1 MTQDQFQQITTA
13 SQQRVDLF
21 FPYLSK
27 YMIMFDVVGKLREAA
42 FLGQVLWESGNLRY
56 TKEIASGIAY
66 EGRKDLG
73 NTHKGDGV
81 KFKGRGLI
89 QITGE
94 SNYKELS
101 DIFGEDFI
109 NHPELLETPRFACK
123 SAAWFFKRHGL
134 NELADKSMFNL
145 ITKRINGGYNGLAGR
160 TLIYEKALKVLV
172 ENAIT

>member
-1 MTQDQFQQITTA
+1 MTQDQLQEITTA

-21 FPYLSK
+21 YPYLSK
-27 YMIMFDVVGKLREAA
+27 YMTMFDVVGKLRESA

-56 TKEIASGIAY
+56 TKEIASGIEY

-73 NTHKGDGV
+73 DTHPGDGV
-81 KFKGRGLI
+81 KYKGRGLI

-94 SNYKELS
+94 SNYKEIS
-101 DIFGEDFI
+101 NVFGEDFI

-123 SAAWFFKRHGL
+123 SAAWWFKHHGL
-134 NELADKSMFNL
+134 NELADKGNFRA
-145 ITKRINGGYNGLAGR
+145 ITKIVNGGYNGLAGR

-172 ENAIT
+172 